1 MSAII
6 PGAVVEPDTREWL
19 EHTPLATLE
28 CRTLRH
34 QWPRMPRLGKSKSG
48 HIPTGGGVV
57 WRILGYVEAGRQVER
72 EMTCLGGCGTA
83 RIEWF
88 LALRDGRM
96 VRDGGCRYRYPTT
109 YLRKRT
115 DPDQPL
121 EALGQ
126 EEILGT
132 LVRRLY
138 PRLKW

>member
-1 MSAII
+1 MSTII
-6 PGAVVEPDTREWL
+6 PGAVAEPDTREWL
-19 EHTPLATLE
+19 EHTPVAVLE

-34 QWPRMPRLGKSKSG
+34 QWPRMPRAGRGKGG
-48 HIPTGGGVV
+48 HIPAGGGVA
-57 WRILGYVEAGRQVER
+57 WRIIGHVEAGRLVER
-72 EMTCLGGCGTA
+72 EMTCLGGCGTV
-83 RIEWF
+83 RIETF
-88 LALRDGRM
+88 LVLRDRRM
-96 VRDGGCRYRYPTT
+96 VRDGLPRYRYPTT

-115 DPDQPL
+115 DPDHPL